1 MIEKIVAIVADKM
14 RIDADKIAV
23 DANLVEDLGANS
35 IDVVEVIMAIEEEFN
50 IQFDEEDAA
59 DMRTINDLVSYIEKN
74 Q

>member
-23 DANLVEDLGANS
+23 DADLVEDLGANS

-59 DMRTINDLVSYIEKN
+59 DMKTINDLVSYIEKN

>member
-1 MIEKIVAIVADKM
+1 MTEKIIAIVADKM
-14 RIDADKIAV
+14 GIDPEKISV

-50 IQFDEEDAA
+50 IQFDEEEAA
-59 DMRTINDLVSYIEKN
+59 DMKTINDLVSYIEKN